1 MINTFHKRLEEL
13 NVTLMQL
20 FPALRSL
27 SFWSM
32 ALRFFVA
39 CLCGGV
45 IGYTRGLH
53 QRPAGFR
60 THVLVCL
67 GAAST
72 VIMSQFSIEILGVP
86 GDTMRVPAQ
95 VISGIGFLGAGC
107 IIHMG
112 TNRTHTTGV
121 TTAAGLWATGAMGL
135 LAGSGYL
142 ECALLMCAIIFVVQ
156 VPMYRLDSSYV
167 KLTTTV
173 FAYVEMTPDFRLS
186 ALITSLKEHR
196 LHLNAIEPYGTSGE
210 DYCGY
215 MIEVG
220 LEDRTLSTD
229 QAVEMI
235 RGIENV
241 QFAQRMEQARS

>member
-1 MINTFHKRLEEL
+1 M
-13 NVTLMQL
+13 TLMQL

-27 SFWSM
+27 SFLSM
-32 ALRFFVA
+32 TLRFLTA
-39 CLCGGV
+39 CFCGGV
-45 IGYTRGLH
+45 IGYARGLL

-72 VIMSQFSIEILGVP
+72 VIMSQFCVDVLGAK
-86 GDTMRVPAQ
+86 GDVLRVPAQ

-112 TNRTHTTGV
+112 TNRKHTTGV

-135 LAGSGYL
+135 LAGIGYL
-142 ECALLMCAIIFVVQ
+142 ECALLMCAIIFLVQ

-186 ALITSLKEHR
+186 ELITSLKENQ
-196 LHLNAIEPYGTSGE
+196 LHLNAFEPYGTRGE
-210 DYCGY
+210 DYTGY

-220 LEDRTLSTD
+220 LENRALTPDR
-229 QAVEMI
+229 AVEII
-235 RGIENV
+235 RTIDKV
-241 QFAQRMEQARS
+241 QFAQRMEDARS

>member
-1 MINTFHKRLEEL
+1 M
-13 NVTLMQL
+13 TLMQL
-20 FPALRSL
+20 FPALRGL

-32 ALRFFVA
+32 ALRFLAA
-39 CLCGGV
+39 CVCGGV

-67 GAAST
+67 GAAAT
-72 VIMSQFSIEILGVP
+72 VIMSQFSIEILKVP

-135 LAGSGYL
+135 LCGAGYL
-142 ECALLMCAIIFVVQ
+142 ECAALMCLIIYLVQ
-156 VPMYRLDSSYV
+156 VPMYVLDSSYV
-167 KLTTTV
+167 KLRRTLM
-173 FAYVEMTPDFRLS
+173 AYLELDADFRLS
-186 ALITSLKEHR
+186 EIITALKDRQLQ
-196 LHLNAIEPYGTSGE
+196 LNAIEPFGTQ
-210 DYCGY
+210 DAQHAGY
-215 MIEVG
+215 KIEVW
-220 LEDRTLSTD
+220 LEDRSLTPEAALES
-229 QAVEMI
+229 I
-235 RGIENV
+235 RSIEKV
-241 QFAQRMEQARS
+241 QFAQRLDEIRS